1 MSETPALT
9 SPRVSVVMSVY
20 NGERYLAEAIDSIL
34 GQSMSDLEFIVI
46 DDGSTDGTP
55 RILEKYTARDE
66 RVWVVRNERNL
77 GLTRSLN
84 RCLSLARGEYFAR
97 QDADDISLPE
107 RLALQVQLLDA
118 NPHVGAIGTGSRG
131 LIERAHL
138 WESLPKCRRTTRSFV
153 QVY

>member
-34 GQSMSDLEFIVI
+34 GQSMSDLELIVI

-66 RVWVVRNERNL
+66 RVWVVRNDLQNAADAAALAAARAART
-77 GLTRSLN
+77 GIQRRCRSTSSVPIVSPRLTSRIGIRMSV
-84 RCLSLARGEYFAR
+84 R
-97 QDADDISLPE
+97 ISLPS
-107 RLALQVQLLDA
+107 LIVQ
-118 NPHVGAIGTGSRG
+118 
-131 LIERAHL
+131 
-138 WESLPKCRRTTRSFV
+138 RSAT
-153 QVY
+153 